1 MSGLGHRRVAQP
13 SGRAQTGEVRE
24 RGVRGVALGNLKCGI
39 RRWREKALIPACAR
53 ILNLC
58 RRAHRQ
64 GWMETHML
72 LLHTINNNTTPN
84 RTASLAS
91 RLSEEGQKAIPPPPA
106 LIPTLSILWTL
117 LF

>member
-1 MSGLGHRRVAQP
+1 
-13 SGRAQTGEVRE
+13 
-24 RGVRGVALGNLKCGI
+24 
-39 RRWREKALIPACAR
+39 
-53 ILNLC
+53 
-58 RRAHRQ
+58 
-64 GWMETHML
+64 METHML